1 MLWEAFFIGFFEVAV
16 EKMESEQVRL
26 IEPTVE
32 LEAEFLSMAKEFAAE
47 GEGSY
52 AKMYAEAVQDFG
64 AYVAK
69 LHDVAEGRNLP
80 DGWVRGSTYWLVG
93 SGGHILGSTRLRH
106 SIETEYLRYYGGHI
120 GYDIRP
126 SERGNG
132 YGTAALSLTLEKA
145 RQLGLGRVLLTCN
158 ANNAA
163 SRRII
168 EKCGGKFASQIVCRN
183 EWKVM
188 RRYWIEL

>member
-1 MLWEAFFIGFFEVAV
+1 
-16 EKMESEQVRL
+16 MENAQVRL
-26 IEPTVE
+26 IEPTFE
-32 LEAEFLSMAKEFAAE
+32 LEAEFLSMAEEFMAE
-47 GEGSY
+47 GDSVSTT
-52 AKMYAEAVQDFG
+52 MYAQAAQDFR

-69 LHDVAEGRNLP
+69 LQDVAEGRNLP

-145 RQLGLGRVLLTCN
+145 RHVGLARVLLTCN